1 MRWGRISKAQK
12 KEQAERRRWAYYIV
26 FPCVFFYAT
35 ITRLPL
41 IFAACFVV
49 DGLNL
54 PAYMGVLA
62 VAIYSMGRAFG
73 ATVLSKKENMLRNT
87 TISAGSSVLS
97 FFAIML
103 IPWFPNANCNNLG
116 LQCFDDEAFSE
127 KKFPLTMVVRTCN
140 ITAYTGS
147 P

>member
-1 MRWGRISKAQK
+1 MIHEK
-12 KEQAERRRWAYYIV
+12 KKKHNAEVRRCWAYYIV
-26 FPCVFFYAT
+26 FPCVYFYAT

-41 IFAACFVV
+41 IFAACFVM

-54 PAYMGVLA
+54 EPYMGVLA
-62 VAIYSMGRAFG
+62 VAIYSMGRAVG
-73 ATVLSKKENMLRNT
+73 ATALSRKDKLTLT
-87 TISAGSSVLS
+87 TLISAGSSVLS